1 MQIHEITRRKLNE
14 AGFAQGLATGL
25 SSALGKVGVAAPAV
39 DEPGKTGP
47 GMDRAA
53 ALKMGQKLTQTLM
66 PIMMKN
72 WAERVKSAVARSK
85 NPTTGAPST
94 GPADMTPDSQNTLK
108 VELDDIIGQAIQP
121 RGGFDYNRLEQYAG
135 ADQLSKSQAQVITQ
149 AIQAAADQIFKA
161 TIDPKGGVNTA
172 QAWKS
177 LMSDGVAP
185 AQGIIAFDNSGGHSG
200 TGGVKV
206 TPGQAATRPTGLP
219 YPDDYEINLGQG
231 WVTRDFNNPQHM
243 AFLRKQAGLA

>member
-1 MQIHEITRRKLNE
+1 MQIHEITRHTLKE

-25 SSALGKVGVAAPAV
+25 GSALGKVGVAGPDLAQG
-39 DEPGKTGP
+39 DKTGP
-47 GMDRAA
+47 SMNRAD

-72 WAERVKSAVARSK
+72 WTAKVQAAMAQSK
-85 NPTTGAPST
+85 DPITGQPVTSPAAMST
-94 GPADMTPDSQNTLK
+94 DSQNTLK

-121 RGGFDYNRLEQYAG
+121 RGGFDYNKLEQYTG
-135 ADQLSKSQAQVITQ
+135 SDQLSKSQAQVITQ
-149 AIQAAADQIFKA
+149 AIQTAADQIFKA

-177 LMSDGVAP
+177 LMSDGIAP
-185 AQGIIAFDNSGGHSG
+185 AQGIIAFDNSSG
-200 TGGVKV
+200 STGGVKV

>member
-1 MQIHEITRRKLNE
+1 MQIHEITQRKLNE

-25 SSALGKVGVAAPAV
+25 GSALGKVGVAGPDLAQG
-39 DEPGKTGP
+39 DKTGSS
-47 GMDRAA
+47 MDRAD

-135 ADQLSKSQAQVITQ
+135 ADQLSKSQAQVIIQ
-149 AIQAAADQIFKA
+149 AIQTAADQIFKA

-177 LMSDGVAP
+177 LMSDGIAP
-185 AQGIIAFDNSGGHSG
+185 AQGIIAFDNSGGYSG

>member
-1 MQIHEITRRKLNE
+1 MQIHEITKRKLNE

-25 SSALGKVGVAAPAV
+25 GSALSKVGVAAPAV
-39 DEPGKTGP
+39 AEPGKTGP
-47 GMDRAA
+47 SMDRAA

-72 WAERVKSAVARSK
+72 WAERVKSAVALSK

-149 AIQAAADQIFKA
+149 AIHTAADQIFKA
-161 TIDPKGGVNTA
+161 TIDPKGSVNTA

-177 LMSDGVAP
+177 LMSDGIAP
-185 AQGIIAFDNSGGHSG
+185 AQGIIAFDNSGGYSG

>member
-25 SSALGKVGVAAPAV
+25 GSALGKVGVAAPAV
-39 DEPGKTGP
+39 AEPGKTGP
-47 GMDRAA
+47 SMDRSA

-66 PIMMKN
+66 PVMMKN
-72 WAERVKSAVARSK
+72 WAERVKSAVAQSK

-108 VELDDIIGQAIQP
+108 AELDDIIGQAIQP

-149 AIQAAADQIFKA
+149 AIQTAADQIFKA

-177 LMSDGVAP
+177 LMSDGIAP
-185 AQGIIAFDNSGGHSG
+185 AQGIIAFDNSGGGG

>member
-1 MQIHEITRRKLNE
+1 MQIHEITKRKLTE

-25 SSALGKVGVAAPAV
+25 GSALGKVGVAAPTM
-39 DEPGKTGP
+39 EPSKLTGP
-47 GMDRAA
+47 SMDRAA

-185 AQGIIAFDNSGGHSG
+185 AQGIIAFDNSGGYSG